1 MAGVNSERR
10 GPRIELLVIQPTPF
24 CNLDCRYC
32 YLPDRSSKAVVAPQT
47 LSNLFSQVFA
57 SGWLGDCLSVVWH
70 AGEPLVLPV
79 AFYRNALRIID
90 GLKPAEVLVTHSFQT
105 NGTLIDE
112 AWCDFFIEEQVNVGV
127 SIDGPKHLNDNNR
140 LTRSGR
146 GTFDRTIA
154 GIQLL
159 RRREVP
165 FHVISVLS
173 LDSMLAAREMF
184 DFYVEEGIEQ
194 VCFNVE

>member
-105 NGTLIDE
+105 TDVIDKQFLCSAE
-112 AWCDFFIEEQVNVGV
+112 ASRFPVPACHFGWRRAQRVVKTG
-127 SIDGPKHLNDNNR
+127 
-140 LTRSGR
+140 RSPPP
-146 GTFDRTIA
+146 
-154 GIQLL
+154 Q
-159 RRREVP
+159 
-165 FHVISVLS
+165 
-173 LDSMLAAREMF
+173 AAWS
-184 DFYVEEGIEQ
+184 
-194 VCFNVE
+194 

>member
-105 NGTLIDE
+105 TDVIDKQFLCSAE
-112 AWCDFFIEEQVNVGV
+112 ASRFSVPAVRNDGV
-127 SIDGPKHLNDNNR
+127 ARKGGQDWPEVTARGGMVLTTTSTAPRLGIDGP
-140 LTRSGR
+140 
-146 GTFDRTIA
+146 
-154 GIQLL
+154 
-159 RRREVP
+159 
-165 FHVISVLS
+165 
-173 LDSMLAAREMF
+173 
-184 DFYVEEGIEQ
+184 
-194 VCFNVE
+194 